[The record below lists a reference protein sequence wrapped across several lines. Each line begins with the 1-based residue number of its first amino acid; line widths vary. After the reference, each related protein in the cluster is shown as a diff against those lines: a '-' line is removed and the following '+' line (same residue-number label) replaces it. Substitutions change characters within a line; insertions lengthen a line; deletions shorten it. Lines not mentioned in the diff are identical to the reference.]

1 MIAQIFSILFPIFFI
16 ILVGY
21 AYAHRHSTD
30 MSVPNRLNVSIF
42 IPALIFSILSDHSFQ
57 IVDYQSLA
65 LAGAL
70 IILGPG
76 ILLLPV
82 IYFSKIQFKTFI
94 PPMMFTNTGNMGIPV
109 ALFAFGEQ
117 ILPSAIVLFLVGS
130 TLHFTVGVPL
140 LSQQKSWLG
149 FLKLPIMQATI
160 AGIIVSLLQIKM
172 PEFIL
177 TPIDML
183 GRMAVPLM
191 IFALGVRLTEIDF
204 TYWKIGML
212 GAVLCPVSGVAMFLI
227 ISPWIQLPSTQL
239 ALLLVYSALP
249 PAMLNFIIAE
259 QYQQQP
265 LQVASIVLLGNVMSI
280 VSLPIALSFALRW
293 TEV

>member
-1 MIAQIFSILFPIFFI
+1 MITQIFSILFPIFAI

-21 AYAHRHSTD
+21 FYAHRYPTD
-30 MSVPNRLNVSIF
+30 MSVPNRLNVSVF
-42 IPALIFSILSDHSFQ
+42 IPALIFGILSDHSFQ
-57 IVDYQSLA
+57 LADYQTLA
-65 LAGAL
+65 FSGAM

-117 ILPSAIVLFLVGS
+117 ILPAAIVLFIVGS
-130 TLHFTVGVPL
+130 TLHFTVGLTL
-140 LSQQKSWLG
+140 LSRQKNWAG

-160 AGIIVSLLQIKM
+160 LGLIVSLLHIKI
-172 PEFIL
+172 PEFL
-177 TPIDML
+177 LVPIEML
-183 GRMAVPLM
+183 GRISVPLM
-191 IFALGVRLTEIDF
+191 IFALGVRLTDIDL
-204 TYWKIGML
+204 TYWKIGLL
-212 GAVLCPVSGVAMFLI
+212 GAILCPISGIIIFLI
-227 ISPWIQLPSTQL
+227 IAPWINLPTSHF

-280 VSLPIALSFALRW
+280 VSLPIVLSFALRW
-293 TEV
+293 SSI